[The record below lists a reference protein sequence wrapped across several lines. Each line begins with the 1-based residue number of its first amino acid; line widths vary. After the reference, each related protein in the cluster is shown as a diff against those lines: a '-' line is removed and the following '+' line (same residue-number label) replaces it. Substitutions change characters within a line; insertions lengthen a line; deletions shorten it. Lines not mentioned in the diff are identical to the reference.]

1 MAEPVT
7 IGDQTFIK
15 TTDGWIDKKTKTQA
29 PEDLFSLLNM
39 LSVES
44 SGDYKRLRV
53 RVDRTKPP
61 ITITNQEYIFDL
73 NQGKW
78 LNKKTKDPVNDALQ
92 KIINGVL
99 AKIEAEKGAIAS
111 SIVRS
116 IGISDQK
123 ENSIKANLIDAAP
136 IPNMKGIDAEAVEL
150 ENKKSNAS
158 STAAARSAGKTTSGT
173 GKLPKINSPIIKMIE
188 KLATIDGHLKQRLD
202 NQKKIAAQNLAMT
215 RENAVEATPTDASPV
230 QEIEKEDATKS
241 NAGNIAAALLIGG
254 LIASQFEPVREAFK
268 TMIDGVKGVF
278 NFVNDVAKSI
288 ADGLDFFTGSSSST
302 SSDTASTPTST
313 PTASNVNNASPS
325 DPNVVETPSAPMPS
339 ESNKAEAS
347 NVSSPSQNNAI
358 APSQASTKNQSSKA
372 NSPTVGTSSVAS
384 SSASSVASSSSTKST
399 GRSSTAVP
407 SSSTSPA
414 TSNAASPATS
424 NAASP
429 ATSNAT
435 SPTTSNAASP
445 VQPSAQAAAPSK
457 DATQQKSAQTAD
469 ASKIDGTNYNGLTMK
484 NREENTGGGPAA
496 ENTIK
501 FAKIVQP
508 GLGNMFGRFTAFND
522 KYHQGIT
529 EYVSP
534 HTKGIAF
541 DLTVKDP
548 SQAAAASNKIKA
560 LADENKF
567 KVSVLNEYANPTAK
581 STGGHIH
588 VTVNGPGI
596 GSSVRGGTGMGEP
609 GGDGSALGDV
619 AGSLYDLGAG
629 ALKAIGSIIGA
640 GLGKQV
646 GRSVTESLSQY
657 APNTAGEIAAASVKR
672 SGDIAAAKTPDVDTS
687 VSIKDPMD
695 LNKNKPTEVVQN
707 VPTSADYAGVDFYLT
722 RMGFP
727 KIEYHAPAKQER
739 MA

>member
-7 IGDQTFIK
+7 IGGQTFVK
-15 TTDGWIDKKTKTQA
+15 TAEGWIDKKTKTQA
-29 PEDLFSLLNM
+29 PEGLFKLLNT
-39 LSVES
+39 LSAES
-44 SGDYKRLRV
+44 TGDYKRLRV
-53 RVDRTKPP
+53 RIDRSKPP
-61 ITITNQEYIFDL
+61 ITIANDEYIFDL

-78 LNKKTKDPVNDALQ
+78 LNKKTKDPVNDSLQ

-99 AKIEAEKGAIAS
+99 AQVEAEKGAMAS
-111 SIVRS
+111 SIADSMGISGQAARANVRS
-116 IGISDQK
+116 TGT
-123 ENSIKANLIDAAP
+123 LPAP
-136 IPNMKGIDAEAVEL
+136 KI
-150 ENKKSNAS
+150 
-158 STAAARSAGKTTSGT
+158 
-173 GKLPKINSPIIKMIE
+173 KINSPIVSMIE
-188 KLATIDGHLKQRLD
+188 RLATIDGYLKQRLD
-202 NQKKIAAQNLAMT
+202 NQKKIAARNIS
-215 RENAVEATPTDASPV
+215 AVKEDAIEASPTDASPV
-230 QEIEKEDATKS
+230 QEIKKEDATKS
-241 NAGNIAAALLIGG
+241 NAGNIAAALLVGG

-288 ADGLDFFTGSSSST
+288 ADGLDFFTGSSAST
-302 SSDTASTPTST
+302 SSESMPNSASAP
-313 PTASNVNNASPS
+313 ASNVNNASPS
-325 DPNVVETPSAPMPS
+325 TPNAVETSSALMPS
-339 ESNKAEAS
+339 TANKAEAS
-347 NVSSPSQNNAI
+347 NVSAPSQNNTI
-358 APSQASTKNQSSKA
+358 NPSQSSTKNESSKA
-372 NSPTVGTSSVAS
+372 NKPTVG
-384 SSASSVASSSSTKST
+384 ASSVASSSSSSAPASQASTASSKST
-399 GRSSTAVP
+399 GRSGTAAP
-407 SSSTSPA
+407 SSSA
-414 TSNAASPATS
+414 
-424 NAASP
+424 
-429 ATSNAT
+429 
-435 SPTTSNAASP
+435 SPTTSNSATP
-445 VQPSAQAAAPSK
+445 VQPSATAAIAPK

-522 KYHQGIT
+522 RFHQGIT
-529 EYVSP
+529 EYTSP

-567 KVSVLNEYANPTAK
+567 KVSILNEYANPTAK

-619 AGSLYDLGAG
+619 AGALYDLGAG
-629 ALKAIGSIIGA
+629 ALKAIGGIIGA
-640 GLGKQV
+640 GLGPQTK
-646 GRSVTESLSQY
+646 RSVTESLSQY
-657 APNTAGEIAAASVKR
+657 APNTAGEIAMASVKR
-672 SGDIAAAKTPDVDTS
+672 SGDLAEAKTLPVDTS
-687 VSIKDPMD
+687 VTIKDPMD
-695 LNKNKPTEVVQN
+695 LNKNKSTDVVQN

-727 KIEYHAPAKQER
+727 KIEYHVPIKQER